1 MEDKFEEIA
10 QNPQREAGIENA
22 KELRCTKDRVR
33 RSITHLIKVIE
44 GEKKNG
50 EEAIEIIS
58 NSFLELIKYNLQIQ
72 MKELS

>member
-1 MEDKFEEIA
+1 MEDKFEEIT
-10 QNPQREAGIENA
+10 QNPQREAGIENT

-50 EEAIEIIS
+50 EEANGNNTS
-58 NSFLELIKYNLQIQ
+58 QFSRTDQI
-72 MKELS
+72 